1 MNYYFETHER
11 TEILDSLTEDQR
23 SYLLEQMKR
32 GKRTLFSNEIARSKG
47 TYRGSDQE
55 LDREIQEWEFIELLD
70 GGLGNRPY
78 RCECG
83 MPLRYQYIVKN
94 TETGEIKKFGKDH
107 FEFHT
112 GIPATIVKDIIKGF
126 AQIDFELDEILYKV
140 VNGWDSMILTLAK
153 EFEIDLPQ
161 EIQDHIFLKLPLLDR
176 QISRLSRMVYKEK
189 QELHKKR
196 QLQQLEEM
204 RRSMQT
210 TGMVKTNAPAVNTI
224 PRADPKKISVIPNL
238 RSPLGD
244 KVHQFIIQLIETAG
258 TISVLEVC
266 EEMNEISH
274 DFKGY
279 YDSGKPKAFG
289 YVAMVLDQLVDQ
301 GACRL
306 DSKTFE
312 DRWYSVR

>member
-11 TEILDSLTEDQR
+11 TAILDNLTEDQR
-23 SYLLEQMKR
+23 SFLLDQMKR
-32 GKRTLFSNEIARSKG
+32 GKRTLFSNELARSKG
-47 TYRGSDQE
+47 TYRGSEQE

-112 GIPATIVKDIIKGF
+112 GIPASVVKDIIKGF
-126 AQIDFELDEILYKV
+126 TQIDFELDEILYKV
-140 VNGWDSMILTLAK
+140 VHGWDSVILTMAK
-153 EFEIDLPQ
+153 EFEINLPQ
-161 EIQDHIFLKLPLLDR
+161 EIQDHIILKLPLLDR

-189 QELHKKR
+189 EELNKKR
-196 QLQQLEEM
+196 HLQQLEEM
-204 RRSMQT
+204 RRSRQT
-210 TGMVKTNAPAVNTI
+210 TVKIKTIAPAVHTI
-224 PRADPKKISVIPNL
+224 PRANPKKISVIPNL

-244 KVHQFIIQLIETAG
+244 EVYQYIIQLIETAG

-266 EEMNEISH
+266 EEMNGISH

-306 DSKTFE
+306 DSKSFE

>member
-1 MNYYFETHER
+1 MNYYFETHEQ

-23 SYLLEQMKR
+23 LYLLEQMKR
-32 GKRTLFSNEIARSKG
+32 GKRTLFSNELARSKG

-112 GIPATIVKDIIKGF
+112 GIPASVVKDIIKGF

-140 VNGWDSMILTLAK
+140 LNGWDSMILTLAK

-189 QELHKKR
+189 QELRKKR

-204 RRSMQT
+204 RRSRQP
-210 TGMVKTNAPAVNTI
+210 MVKTNSATANTI
-224 PRADPKKISVIPNL
+224 PRSDPKKISVIPNL
-238 RSPLGD
+238 RSPLGEE
-244 KVHQFIIQLIETAG
+244 VHQFIIQLIETAG

-266 EEMNEISH
+266 EEMNVISH

-301 GACRL
+301 EACRL

>member
-23 SYLLEQMKR
+23 SYLLDQMKR
-32 GKRTLFSNEIARSKG
+32 GKRTLFSNELARSKG

-112 GIPATIVKDIIKGF
+112 GIPASVVKDIIKGF
-126 AQIDFELDEILYKV
+126 TQLDFELDEILYKV
-140 VNGWDSMILTLAK
+140 LNGWDSMILTLAK

-189 QELHKKR
+189 QELNKKR

-204 RRSMQT
+204 RRSKQT

-224 PRADPKKISVIPNL
+224 LRAEPKKISVIPNL